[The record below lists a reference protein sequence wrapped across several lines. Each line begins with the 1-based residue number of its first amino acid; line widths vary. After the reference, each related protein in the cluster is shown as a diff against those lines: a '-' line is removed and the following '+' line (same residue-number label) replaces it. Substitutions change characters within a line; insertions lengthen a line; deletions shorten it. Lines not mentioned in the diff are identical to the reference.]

1 MTGQKN
7 EGEKRNSVA
16 ERWQLLAAHKLQCV
30 EFNGAV
36 GRGIMHI
43 LLTPA
48 AIDKAVRQ
56 LLSMR
61 RGSLEHLYSLRT
73 QPAPCSDMFCRSHA
87 LVRVSGPT

>member
-16 ERWQLLAAHKLQCV
+16 ERWQLLAAHKLQRV
-30 EFNGAV
+30 EFNGAM
-36 GRGIMHI
+36 GRGIMYI

-61 RGSLEHLYSLRT
+61 RELLERLYSLRT
-73 QPAPCSDMFCRSHA
+73 QPAPCSDMLRRPRV
-87 LVRVSGPT
+87 LVRVSRSM